1 MSDKFGEN
9 NSCVVPDV
17 GAGELGVVLPV
28 DPGHLQVL
36 RPGDHVHLLGPV
48 PVGGRKVDSEQENGP
63 EQEEGTHS

>member
-9 NSCVVPDV
+9 YSRVVPDV

-48 PVGGRKVDSEQENGP
+48 PVGGRKVDS
-63 EQEEGTHS
+63 